1 MPGTRDTA
9 AIALIDTLSR
19 LLYNVSAREIHPADV
34 IGETARQP
42 SIAHSAC
49 VREIRRSMSVID
61 EVKERLDIVEV
72 ISQYV
77 PLKKSGRNY
86 KGLCPFHSEKTPS
99 FVVFPENQS
108 WHCFGACSTGG
119 DVFSFIMKREN
130 LDFGE
135 ALALLAAR
143 AGVELRPQAEA
154 ASADEQKLERL
165 RQLVAE
171 AATYYHYLLVRSEE
185 AAIAR
190 AYLEHRG
197 FVRQTWEN
205 WQLGY
210 ALDSWDALKD
220 RLLAKGYTPAELEEA
235 GLIIR
240 REDGSGYYDRFRGRL
255 MIPIRDV
262 EGRTVGFGARVLR
275 EDPARPQPKYINSP
289 QTPIFDKGGLLYGL
303 DMAKKAIREADMA
316 VLVEGYMDVLM
327 SHQVGVANV
336 VAGMGTAL
344 TEAQM
349 RLLRRYSSNLTLALD
364 PDVAGDHATMRGL
377 EAARQAMERVWQPT
391 VRPTG
396 LVRQESRLKAQLRI
410 AALPD
415 GLDPDELARSDVARW
430 RQVITEAQPI
440 VDYYLARVGQEEDL
454 NAAHGKANA
463 VERMAPLIR
472 EIGNAVERDHYI
484 QRLAR
489 LVQADERLV
498 AEQVLR
504 AAAAPGT
511 RRRSD
516 ERSVAG
522 ADRPLAEGE
531 QAARPA
537 AALQPALDR
546 ASAGRRREMLLLGY
560 LLERP
565 DLWAALDAQLIELR
579 VPPLGPEDFSDT
591 ENRAIVTALQANLA
605 VVLAGTTDD
614 LVSLMT
620 EALQPRC
627 REAQDLARRHPD
639 LTDEKLLK
647 DMGDLVLRLRQDR
660 LRQQV
665 AQLRYLIGEL
675 EESGRR
681 DQLRPFQELATSY
694 SMQIGQLQKLLNAR
708 TMAGALAQ
716 ASRETRSVAAVNGT
730 G

>member
-1 MPGTRDTA
+1 
-9 AIALIDTLSR
+9 
-19 LLYNVSAREIHPADV
+19 
-34 IGETARQP
+34 
-42 SIAHSAC
+42 
-49 VREIRRSMSVID
+49 MSVID

-143 AGVELRPQAEA
+143 AGVELRPRAEA

-303 DMAKKAIREADMA
+303 DMAKKAIREADLA

-430 RQVITEAQPI
+430 RQVIAEAQPI

-454 NAAHGKANA
+454 NTAHGKANA

-504 AAAAPGT
+504 AAAAPEA

-565 DLWAALDAQLIELR
+565 ELWAALDAQLIELR

-605 VVLAGTTDD
+605 VVLAGTTND

-627 REAQDLARRHPD
+627 REALALARRHPD

-647 DMGDLVLRLRQDR
+647 DMGDLVLRLRQNS

-708 TMAGALAQ
+708 TMTGALAQ
-716 ASRETRSVAAVNGT
+716 ASRETKSVTAINGT

>member
-1 MPGTRDTA
+1 
-9 AIALIDTLSR
+9 
-19 LLYNVSAREIHPADV
+19 VV
-34 IGETARQP
+34 
-42 SIAHSAC
+42 
-49 VREIRRSMSVID
+49 D
-61 EVKERLDIVEV
+61 EVKARLDIVDV
-72 ISQYV
+72 VSGYV
-77 PLKKSGRNY
+77 HLQKAGRNF
-86 KGLCPFHSEKTPS
+86 KALCPFHHEKTPS

-108 WHCFGACSTGG
+108 WHCFGACGTGG
-119 DVFSFIMKREN
+119 DVFTFIMKREN

-135 ALALLAAR
+135 ALALLAER
-143 AGVELRPQAEA
+143 AGVELQPRAGA
-154 ASADEQKLERL
+154 APADEQKFERL
-165 RQLVAE
+165 RQIVAE

-185 AAIAR
+185 ASIAR
-190 AYLEHRG
+190 AYLERRG

-220 RLLAKGYTPAELEEA
+220 RLTAKGYTLAELEEA

-262 EGRTVGFGARVLR
+262 QGRAVGFGARVLR
-275 EDPARPQPKYINSP
+275 EDPERPQPKYINSP
-289 QTPIFDKGGLLYGL
+289 QTPIFDKGSLLYGL

-344 TEAQM
+344 TETQM
-349 RLLRRYSSNLTLALD
+349 RLLRRYSGNLTLALD

-391 VRPTG
+391 VGPSG

-410 AALPD
+410 ASLPD
-415 GLDPDELARSDVARW
+415 GLDPDELARADVERW
-430 RQVITEAQPI
+430 RRVIAEAQPI

-454 NAAHGKANA
+454 TTARGKANA

-472 EIGNAVERDHYI
+472 EIGNPVERDHYI

-498 AEQVLR
+498 AEQVMR
-504 AAAAPGT
+504 RSAAAFQPAAAEP
-511 RRRSD
+511 
-516 ERSVAG
+516 
-522 ADRPLAEGE
+522 RPRGE
-531 QAARPA
+531 PPAAQPTSPA
-537 AALQPALDR
+537 AALKPALDR
-546 ASAGRRREMLLLGY
+546 SSASQRREALLLGY

-565 DLWAALDAQLIELR
+565 ELWAALDAQLIEMS
-579 VPPLGPEDFSDT
+579 VSPFSPEDFSDT
-591 ENRAIVTALQANLA
+591 ENRAAAAALQANLP
-605 VVLAGTTDD
+605 VVLAGETDD
-614 LVSLMT
+614 LIGLLP
-620 EALQPRC
+620 EALWPCC
-627 REAQDLARRHPD
+627 REALALARRHPE

-647 DMGDLVLRLRQDR
+647 DMGDLVLRLRQDS

-665 AQLRYLIGEL
+665 ARLRYLIGEL
-675 EESGRR
+675 EASGQREE
-681 DQLRPFQELATSY
+681 LRPFHELMTSY
-694 SMQIGQLQKLLNAR
+694 TAQIGQFQKLLNAR
-708 TMAGALAQ
+708 TMAGALVRAGQ
-716 ASRETRSVAAVNGT
+716 ELKSTAAANGA

>member
-1 MPGTRDTA
+1 
-9 AIALIDTLSR
+9 
-19 LLYNVSAREIHPADV
+19 
-34 IGETARQP
+34 
-42 SIAHSAC
+42 
-49 VREIRRSMSVID
+49 MSVID

-72 ISQYV
+72 VSQYV

-108 WHCFGACSTGG
+108 WHCFGACGTGG

-143 AGVELRPQAEA
+143 AGVELQPRAGA
-154 ASADEQKLERL
+154 APADEQKLERL
-165 RQLVAE
+165 RQIVAE

-190 AYLEHRG
+190 AYLERRG

-210 ALDSWDALKD
+210 SLDSWDALKD

-262 EGRTVGFGARVLR
+262 QGRAVGFGARVLR
-275 EDPARPQPKYINSP
+275 EDPERPQPKYINSP

-303 DMAKKAIREADMA
+303 DMAKKAIREADLA

-344 TEAQM
+344 TDAQM

-364 PDVAGDHATMRGL
+364 PDAAGAHATMRGL

-391 VRPTG
+391 VGPTG

-415 GLDPDELARSDVARW
+415 GLDPDELARADVERW
-430 RQVITEAQPI
+430 RRVIAEAQPI

-454 NAAHGKANA
+454 TTARGKANA

-504 AAAAPGT
+504 RPAAAEA

-516 ERSVAG
+516 ETPAAG
-522 ADRPLAEGE
+522 ADQPARPTAE
-531 QAARPA
+531 ADPSARPA
-537 AALQPALDR
+537 AALKPVLDR
-546 ASAGRRREMLLLGY
+546 ASASRRREMLLLGY
-560 LLERP
+560 LLGRP

-579 VPPLGPEDFSDT
+579 VSPLSPEDFSDT
-591 ENRAIVTALQANLA
+591 ENRAVLAALQANLA

-614 LVSLMT
+614 LASLVP
-620 EALQPRC
+620 EALWPRC
-627 REAQDLARRHPD
+627 QEALAQIRRHPD

-647 DMGDLVLRLRQDR
+647 DMGDLVLRLRQDS

-675 EESGRR
+675 EESGQR
-681 DQLRPFQELATSY
+681 DQLRPFQELITSC
-694 SMQIGQLQKLLNAR
+694 SVQIGQLQKLLNSR

-716 ASRETRSVAAVNGT
+716 ASREVRSAAAANGP